1 MTSFALR
8 NVFQNSALGGRTAAL
23 DEKVFGKKLGIVS
36 RLLGCQH
43 RRLTRPF
50 GSGETAYLSCLEC
63 GARKHFN
70 PKTLETSKNFYCP
83 PAVQL

>member
-1 MTSFALR
+1 MASFVLQ
-8 NVFQNSALGGRTAAL
+8 NVFQNFRSGEKGL

-50 GSGETAYLSCLEC
+50 GSDGSAYLSCIEC

-70 PKTLETSKNFYCP
+70 TKTLETSKNFYSA
-83 PAVQL
+83 PAIRP

>member
-1 MTSFALR
+1 MASFALQ
-8 NVFQNSALGGRTAAL
+8 NVFQNLRFKETTL
-23 DEKVFGKKLGIVS
+23 DEKVFGKKLGFVS

-50 GSGETAYLSCLEC
+50 GTGGTAYLSCLEC

-70 PKTLETSKNFYCP
+70 PETLETSRSFYRP
-83 PAVQL
+83 PAVEA

>member
-1 MTSFALR
+1 MTSFALQ
-8 NVFQNSALGGRTAAL
+8 NVFQNLKFKETML
-23 DEKVFGKKLGIVS
+23 DEKVFGKKLGMVS

-50 GSGETAYLSCLEC
+50 GSGGSAYMSCLEC

-70 PKTLETSKNFYCP
+70 PETLKTSRSFYSA
-83 PAVQL
+83 PAIEA

>member
-1 MTSFALR
+1 MTSFVLQ
-8 NVFQNSALGGRTAAL
+8 NVFQNLRSRETVL

-50 GSGETAYLSCLEC
+50 GSGGTAYLSCLEC

-70 PKTLETSKNFYCP
+70 TKTLETSKSFYSA
-83 PAVQL
+83 PAIQP

>member
-1 MTSFALR
+1 MASFALQ
-8 NVFQNSALGGRTAAL
+8 NVFQNLKFKETL
-23 DEKVFGKKLGIVS
+23 DERVFGKKLGLAS

-50 GSGETAYLSCLEC
+50 GSGGSAYMSCLEC

-70 PKTLETSKNFYCP
+70 PDTLEASKGFYSP
-83 PAVQL
+83 PAIEA